1 MKRDSLAYIH
11 DIADEITRIETFLTG
26 ISEDVFYRDEKT
38 HYAVARSFEI
48 IGEAA
53 KQLPKEYKDKFPGI
67 PWREISDTRNII
79 IHVYAEIN
87 LKRIWDIIQNDL
99 PILKSQINEILE
111 DAGKNQVCS

>member
-1 MKRDSLAYIH
+1 MKRDPLAYIH
-11 DIADEITRIETFLTG
+11 DIDDEIARIEDFLTG
-26 ISEDVFYRDEKT
+26 ISEDIFYRDQKT

-53 KQLPKEYKDKFPGI
+53 NQLPKEYKDKFPGI

-79 IHVYAEIN
+79 VHVYAEIN

-99 PILKSQINEILE
+99 PTLKSQINEILE
-111 DAGKNQVCS
+111 NAGKDQVRS